1 VIPAL
6 DRGGFFAST
15 SKNKTKQRLAWT
27 TAVGRVAKHLP
38 WSLFQKEDQPED
50 FFQLLVEAGYQHRE
64 ANKTNNTTQR
74 FDANPTCCASVWVRQ
89 NVYLGRVS
97 GG

>member
-15 SKNKTKQRLAWT
+15 SKKKTKQRLAWT
-27 TAVGRVAKHLP
+27 LRVGRVAKHLP

-50 FFQLLVEAGYQHRE
+50 FFSCWSRQVLAITEKAII
-64 ANKTNNTTQR
+64 NKT
-74 FDANPTCCASVWVRQ
+74 PTPTLA
-89 NVYLGRVS
+89 G
-97 GG
+97 